1 MSAEGSNLT
10 FEADEEE
17 IFTSSEASDPII
29 KDFIEEVLH
38 LAQRKVCLS
47 TKYTARDILLASKL
61 VLPSSLKRLKGRTCV
76 TAFSL
81 ALKEEKANAPP
92 DVLKQQP
99 GVKKNGAP
107 GWMAGI

>member
-29 KDFIEEVLH
+29 KDFIEVLH

-47 TKYTARDILLASKL
+47 TKYTARDTLLASKL
-61 VLPSSLKRLKGRTCV
+61 VLPSSLAAEDLAKLHLAGRVHSTI
-76 TAFSL
+76 
-81 ALKEEKANAPP
+81 ERRY
-92 DVLKQQP
+92 
-99 GVKKNGAP
+99 GVPKPSGAP
-107 GWMAGI
+107 TG